1 MTKEQMARAKEI
13 DFELAELARASF
25 LLDSEYTHISVVEMK
40 KPNPTLLE
48 SLNSEAYLGKKLNTE
63 FKKIVEKEIERLEK
77 ELEAL

>member
-25 LLDSEYTHISVVEMK
+25 LLDSEYTYVSVVEMK
-40 KPNPTLLE
+40 MPNPTSLE
-48 SLNSEAYLGKKLNTE
+48 SLNSETYLGKKFNTE
-63 FKKIVEKEIERLEK
+63 FKKIVDKEIERLEK